1 MAVQNGP
8 VAIRSRDGRRAP
20 LGQFIDRLAKRT
32 GRPVTEIAR
41 AAQISRAYYYV
52 LRDSDQ
58 TPSIETLANLL
69 TSLAVDFRLG
79 DVDDEA
85 EFVVRSEGDEWL
97 IQLPYEGKRAARA
110 AAVRNMTYA
119 SSLPNK
125 PPPEDLP
132 VAMQAPLLA
141 GAAALAPPLVAPD
154 AAGGGIPLA
163 ARSAA
168 GEGVPPAAQSAGG
181 EGVPLA
187 GSSVAGGG
195 GRTFVVGHDTERRGR
210 SAHESRLLSELLSA
224 AGDLDADRLEHL
236 IVTARL
242 LADKPD

>member
-1 MAVQNGP
+1 MAGDSGP
-8 VAIRSRDGRRAP
+8 LAIRARDGRRAP

-41 AAQISRAYYYV
+41 VAQISRAYYYV

-79 DVDDEA
+79 DADDDA

-125 PPPEDLP
+125 PPPEDP
-132 VAMQAPLLA
+132 AVAMQVPLSD
-141 GAAALAPPLVAPD
+141 GFAPD
-154 AAGGGIPLA
+154 AGGAGGG
-163 ARSAA
+163 
-168 GEGVPPAAQSAGG
+168 
-181 EGVPLA
+181 
-187 GSSVAGGG
+187 
-195 GRTFVVGHDTERRGR
+195 TFVVGHDTERRGR

-236 IVTARL
+236 IATARL
-242 LADKPD
+242 LADNPDLP